1 MSCEQYTH
9 KYSTYS
15 VAQHDHISSPEHAWL
30 KLEGSGLHIFVSYNN
45 CHPIVVSY
53 SLPHLTLTTST
64 NSHSATSPIF
74 PTIYPTHTRPLV
86 HDPYLPCEFP
96 RQSSGSTQIRSLT
109 GYEPKLI
116 ETGAI
121 EPEDLEPGKI
131 EFDKNLGTDPYQ
143 IQ

>member
-9 KYSTYS
+9 KDSTYR
-15 VAQHDHISSPEHAWL
+15 VAQHDHIASREHAWL
-30 KLEGSGLHIFVSYNN
+30 KLERSGLHIFVSLKQLSSK
-45 CHPIVVSY
+45 CHVSFLAAPDTDHKHKF
-53 SLPHLTLTTST
+53 SP
-64 NSHSATSPIF
+64 TSPIF
-74 PTIYPTHTRPLV
+74 PTISPTHTRPLV

-109 GYEPKLI
+109 GYEPHLI

-121 EPEDLEPGKI
+121 EPEDLEPRKI
-131 EFDKNLGTDPYQ
+131 EFDRNLGTDPHQ